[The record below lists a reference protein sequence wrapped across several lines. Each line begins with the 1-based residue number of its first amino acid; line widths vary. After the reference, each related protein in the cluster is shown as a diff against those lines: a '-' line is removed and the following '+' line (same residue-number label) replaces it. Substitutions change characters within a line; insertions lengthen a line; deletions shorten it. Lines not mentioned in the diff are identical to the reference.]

1 MAEFDTTPDFD
12 MVLSDNADFQKME
25 LSKDVSDAIKK
36 VETNEE

>member
-1 MAEFDTTPDFD
+1 MTPGFEMYLADD
-12 MVLSDNADFQKME
+12 ADFQDME